1 MTEASP
7 ERIRRAR
14 ARGEV
19 ALSHRL
25 TASVSVAF
33 GLAALTTTLR
43 ITRDI
48 FDEGLQVVT
57 RAVAAPDA
65 SPAPTHALL
74 RALTGALSAMAP
86 TLAATALG
94 LALAHALQTRF
105 LVTWPERDDAPQ
117 VAPGKAVVTALW
129 VVALLSTASISV
141 WSLSHA
147 VGLAA
152 HDLATLTRA
161 LTELLSGVAWRL
173 TAMSLALGA
182 LELAWRRARYLDAL
196 RPTRDEALREQRE
209 NEGDPRARS
218 ERRQRMRG

>member
-19 ALSHRL
+19 AVSHRL
-25 TASVSVAF
+25 TAAVSIAF

-43 ITRDI
+43 ITRDA
-48 FDEGLQVVT
+48 FDESLRLAT
-57 RAVAAPDA
+57 RAAAGE
-65 SPAPTHALL
+65 SPLAPGEALL

-94 LALAHALQTRF
+94 LALAHAIQTRF
-105 LVTWPERDDAPQ
+105 LVTWPDEEARSY
-117 VAPGKAVVTALW
+117 VAPGEALATSLW
-129 VVALLSTASISV
+129 VVALLSTACASA
-141 WSLSHA
+141 WSLSHE

-173 TAMSLALGA
+173 TAASLALGA
-182 LELAWRRARYLDAL
+182 LELAWRRARHLDAL
-196 RPTRDEALREQRE
+196 RPTREEAQREQRE
-209 NEGDPRARS
+209 HEGDPRARG
-218 ERRQRMRG
+218 ERRRRMRG

>member
-25 TASVSVAF
+25 TASVSIAF

-43 ITRDI
+43 LTRDI
-48 FDEGLQVVT
+48 FDEGLGLAT
-57 RAVAAPDA
+57 RAAAGE
-65 SPAPTHALL
+65 SPLSPGEALL
-74 RALTGALSAMAP
+74 RAVTGALSAMAP

-94 LALAHALQTRF
+94 LALAHAIQTRF
-105 LVTWPERDDAPQ
+105 LVTWPDRDAAPPI
-117 VAPGKAVVTALW
+117 APGEALVTALW
-129 VVALLSTASISV
+129 VVTLLSTACVSV
-141 WSLSHA
+141 WSLAHGA
-147 VGLAA
+147 GLAA
-152 HDLATLTRA
+152 HDLATLTRV

-173 TAMSLALGA
+173 TAASLALGA